1 MPGDVS
7 GTIDTETTRINAS
20 GNPQEVS
27 VSAPKSLGEEL
38 RLNADEARVEAARDG
53 EELTGADAI
62 AVINQ
67 TWGDLNNKR
76 DDAYVKVVPFPNA
89 VAPAA
94 EPTIEGA
101 RETAVVTQASVI
113 DAPVQPGLEPTEQS
127 LIELELSR
135 NGKNPGLVEPAMA
148 ETATSTASLNKPDQE
163 INLDDR
169 LRTISKSVKENSL
182 QPTLLQRTRRK
193 AMSYI
198 KREAVPPTEK
208 QLITK
213 KPMQAK

>member
-7 GTIDTETTRINAS
+7 GTIDTGTIDTGTTRINAS

-89 VAPAA
+89 VAPTAEPAIAPAKVPDHPQTIKRPLPDLRGDELGLESLPPKKRPGSETRRAVVADQIRDEARAQAAKDAARTAA
-94 EPTIEGA
+94 ELGNADRPPP
-101 RETAVVTQASVI
+101 SV
-113 DAPVQPGLEPTEQS
+113 
-127 LIELELSR
+127 
-135 NGKNPGLVEPAMA
+135 
-148 ETATSTASLNKPDQE
+148 
-163 INLDDR
+163 
-169 LRTISKSVKENSL
+169 LRRIF
-182 QPTLLQRTRRK
+182 RIGR
-193 AMSYI
+193 
-198 KREAVPPTEK
+198 
-208 QLITK
+208 
-213 KPMQAK
+213 